1 MNSNGST
8 SLPVL
13 LASTL
18 ACAVLALAL
27 PTGAR
32 AACAQ
37 WDVGGELDMVQ
48 TNGSIVRAQMHRTD
62 TGVQGDARYAVKR
75 DDGAF
80 NGYNFYD
87 VGGSLDGTID
97 GDALDIT
104 IYWTNQTTGV
114 YTGKINAQGRIT
126 GTTYDAQHP
135 QTIAAWH
142 SDRTLKCLTGA
153 AQSNLRT
160 SPPKPAVVLGRTQ
173 SPAGAAAAPAMSIC
187 ERARAARARNSP
199 TAAALEQQCV
209 ASAK

>member
-1 MNSNGST
+1 
-8 SLPVL
+8 
-13 LASTL
+13 
-18 ACAVLALAL
+18 
-27 PTGAR
+27 
-32 AACAQ
+32 
-37 WDVGGELDMVQ
+37 
-48 TNGSIVRAQMHRTD
+48 
-62 TGVQGDARYAVKR
+62 
-75 DDGAF
+75 
-80 NGYNFYD
+80 
-87 VGGSLDGTID
+87 
-97 GDALDIT
+97 ALDIT